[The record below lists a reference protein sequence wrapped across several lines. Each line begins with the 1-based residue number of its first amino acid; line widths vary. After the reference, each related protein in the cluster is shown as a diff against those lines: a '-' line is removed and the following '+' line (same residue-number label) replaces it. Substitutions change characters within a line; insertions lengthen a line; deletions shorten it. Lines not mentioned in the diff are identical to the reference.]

1 MTFNSTTMT
10 KQIFSLMIAATL
22 VVSCGQKD
30 NNQTVD
36 QLIAAKNNKELQAR
50 KATIQADLAK
60 IEAALATLNVR
71 KEEALV
77 SVATLKDTVFN
88 HYLDIQGSVETKEN
102 ILIQPEMPGTLV
114 ALNVKAGQRV
124 SKGQLLARVDDGG
137 SSQQVASLETQYQLA
152 KTTFERQKNL
162 WSQKIGSEIQYLQA
176 QTQMLSLQR
185 SVAQAKAMLSKT
197 EIRAP
202 FSGTIDEVFV
212 ERGQVVSAGP
222 QGLMRI
228 VNLNNMYVSTSI
240 PESYIGKLKVGTQVD
255 VFLTSLNKNYKGKVR
270 QIGNFINPNNRSFGI
285 EVSIPNPE
293 NLLRPNQVA
302 KLKVIDYT
310 VKNAIVVPSNVIQE
324 DGKGNQ
330 FVFVATNSDGK
341 TATAKKAMVTIGKSS
356 DNVTEILS
364 GLSANDIIVI
374 EGVNTISEEM
384 KLNFYYFNSRKNK
397 LCHIKIKNSAFQVG
411 QLTIVSRCIS

>member
-1 MTFNSTTMT
+1 MISNRTPMT
-10 KQIFSLMIAATL
+10 KKILTLLIAATL
-22 VVSCGQKD
+22 IVSCGEKD

-50 KATIQADLAK
+50 KAVIQADLAK
-60 IEAALATLNVR
+60 IDAALATLNVK

-77 SVATLKDTVFN
+77 SVMTLKDTLFN
-88 HYLDIQGSVETKEN
+88 HYLDIQGSVNTKEN

-114 ALNVKAGQRV
+114 VLNVKAGQHV

-162 WSQKIGSEIQYLQA
+162 WNQKIGSEIQYLQA

-185 SVAQAKAMLSKT
+185 SVAQAKAMLAKT

-212 ERGQVVSAGP
+212 ERGQVVSAGA

-228 VNLNNMYVSTSI
+228 VNLNNMYVSTSV

-310 VKNAIVVPSNVIQE
+310 AKNAIVVPTNVIQE
-324 DGKGNQ
+324 DGEGNK
-330 FVFVATNSDGK
+330 FVFVAINSNGK
-341 TATAKKAMVTIGKSS
+341 TATAKKVLVSLGKSS
-356 DNVTEILS
+356 DNVTEIVT
-364 GLSANDIIVI
+364 GLSANDIIVT
-374 EGVNTISEEM
+374 EGVNTISEGM
-384 KLNFYYFNSRKNK
+384 KLNF
-397 LCHIKIKNSAFQVG
+397 
-411 QLTIVSRCIS
+411 

>member
-1 MTFNSTTMT
+1 MKSNRTPMTT
-10 KQIFSLMIAATL
+10 KIFPLLIASAL
-22 VVSCGQKD
+22 FVSCGDKE

-36 QLIAAKNNKELQAR
+36 QLIAAKNNTELQAR

-60 IEAALATLNVR
+60 IDAALATLNVK

-77 SVATLKDTVFN
+77 SVMTLKDTLFN
-88 HYLDIQGSVETKEN
+88 HYLDIQGSVNTKEN

-114 ALNVKAGQRV
+114 VLNAKAGQHV
-124 SKGQLLARVDDGG
+124 SKGQILARVDDGG

-162 WSQKIGSEIQYLQA
+162 WNQKIGSEIQYLQA

-185 SVAQAKAMLSKT
+185 SVAQAKAMLAKT
-197 EIRAP
+197 VIRAP

-212 ERGQVVSAGP
+212 ERGQVVSAGA

-228 VNLNNMYVSTSI
+228 VNLNNMYVSTSV
-240 PESYIGKLKVGTQVD
+240 PESYIGKLKVGTEVD

-270 QIGNFINPNNRSFGI
+270 QVGNFINPNNRSFGI

-310 VKNAIVVPSNVIQE
+310 AKNAIVVPTNVIQE
-324 DGKGNQ
+324 DGEGNK
-330 FVFVATNSDGK
+330 FVFVAINSNGK
-341 TATAKKAMVTIGKSS
+341 TATAKKVLVSTGKSS
-356 DNVTEILS
+356 DNVTEILT
-364 GLSANDIIVI
+364 GLSANDIIVT
-374 EGVNTISEEM
+374 EGVNTISEGM
-384 KLNFYYFNSRKNK
+384 KLNF
-397 LCHIKIKNSAFQVG
+397 
-411 QLTIVSRCIS
+411 

>member
-1 MTFNSTTMT
+1 MTSNRKPMT
-10 KQIFSLMIAATL
+10 KKILPLLIAATL
-22 VVSCGQKD
+22 IVSCGEKN

-36 QLIAAKNNKELQAR
+36 QLIATKNNKELQAR
-50 KATIQADLAK
+50 KAVIQADLAK
-60 IEAALATLNVR
+60 IDAALATLNVK

-77 SVATLKDTVFN
+77 SVMTLKDTLFN
-88 HYLDIQGSVETKEN
+88 HYLDIQGSVNTKEN

-114 ALNVKAGQRV
+114 VLNAKAGQHV

-162 WSQKIGSEIQYLQA
+162 WNQKIGSEIQYLQA

-185 SVAQAKAMLSKT
+185 SVAQAKAMLAKT

-212 ERGQVVSAGP
+212 ERGQVVSAGA

-228 VNLNNMYVSTSI
+228 VNLNNMYVSTSV

-270 QIGNFINPNNRSFGI
+270 QVGNFINPNNRSFGI

-310 VKNAIVVPSNVIQE
+310 AKNAIVVPTNVIQE
-324 DGKGNQ
+324 DGEGNK
-330 FVFVATNSDGK
+330 FVFVAINSNGK
-341 TATAKKAMVTIGKSS
+341 TATAKKIIVTTGKSS
-356 DNVTEILS
+356 DNVTEIVT
-364 GLSANDIIVI
+364 GLSANDIIVT
-374 EGVNTISEEM
+374 EGVNTISEGM
-384 KLNFYYFNSRKNK
+384 KLNF
-397 LCHIKIKNSAFQVG
+397 
-411 QLTIVSRCIS
+411 

>member
-1 MTFNSTTMT
+1 MTLNRTPMT
-10 KQIFSLMIAATL
+10 KQIFSLLIAAIL

-374 EGVNTISEEM
+374 EGVNTISEGM
-384 KLNFYYFNSRKNK
+384 KLNF
-397 LCHIKIKNSAFQVG
+397 
-411 QLTIVSRCIS
+411 